1 MKTLNK
7 AAKKNTYVIDCSN
20 FNYLLFSE
28 QPITPLIIIEKNGK
42 PISDFGTSKKT
53 PSLQFPNPCA
63 YEMTINYKNF
73 ESVMGKLAQTIIEYL
88 DKDTNETVAILF
100 PTNEI
105 MCREDYPDFEKRLN
119 HESRKDLQYQM
130 KLREKYLKRIK
141 VR

>member
-53 PSLQFPNPCA
+53 PSLQFPNPCDKPIQRFCA
-63 YEMTINYKNF
+63 YNGETCTNNY
-73 ESVMGKLAQTIIEYL
+73 
-88 DKDTNETVAILF
+88 
-100 PTNEI
+100 
-105 MCREDYPDFEKRLN
+105 
-119 HESRKDLQYQM
+119 
-130 KLREKYLKRIK
+130 
-141 VR
+141 